1 MQKIIEK
8 RGYMAKISII
18 IPVYNC
24 EQSIEQSIRSI
35 QKQTIKELEI
45 ICVNDG
51 STDRSAEVIRQ
62 LQNEDERI
70 ILYDQDNQG
79 SGAARNL
86 GLDHAAGEFIAF
98 LDADD
103 YYLDADALESM
114 FDACKKNQ
122 VSVCGTCVRIERGGV
137 PVPDK
142 GFQSIIDASYKN
154 DVLSYSDFQFDYGYY
169 GFIFERRL
177 ICENGVQ
184 FPQYRRFQDPVFFVR
199 IMQAAEQFCFIDK
212 TLYVY
217 RAPNVLSRFHAG
229 NVVDLLRGLSDNLQF
244 ALEHNLNKLF
254 AHTVERIEDEYAD
267 VICHNLSVESLSYL
281 IEINNFIKN
290 TRAGAEYVIKPLQSV
305 LKGVK
310 ALEEWH
316 RKELIN
322 KLETCTRIYPYGA
335 GKTCGDF
342 LQHLSEHNLLQ
353 KVSGILVSSLSDN
366 PDRLQDI
373 PVMEISEYQAR
384 EGDLVVVTVVGI
396 YQKEVI
402 TVLEDKKIDNYVVIR
417 GYMDLF

>member
-1 MQKIIEK
+1 MIKV
-8 RGYMAKISII
+8 SII

-45 ICVNDG
+45 ICINDG
-51 STDRSAEVIRQ
+51 STDCSAEVIRQ
-62 LQNEDERI
+62 LQEEDARI
-70 ILYDQDNQG
+70 ILYNQDNQG

-86 GLDHAAGEFIAF
+86 GLAHAAGEFIAF

-103 YYLDADALESM
+103 YYLDTDALESM
-114 FDACKKNQ
+114 IDVCKKQ
-122 VSVCGTCVRIERGGV
+122 KVSVCGTCVRIERGGM

-142 GFQSIIDASYKN
+142 GFQSLIDASYKS
-154 DVLSYSDFQFDYGYY
+154 DVLSYADFQFDYGYY

-184 FPQYRRFQDPVFFVR
+184 FPRYRRFQDPVFFVR
-199 IMQAAEQFCFIDK
+199 VMQAAEKFGFINK
-212 TLYVY
+212 ALYVY
-217 RAPNVLSRFHAG
+217 RAPNVLSRFHTG
-229 NVVDLLRGLSDNLQF
+229 NVVDLLRGLLDNLQF

-267 VICHNLSVESLSYL
+267 VICHNLSIESLACL

-290 TRAGAEYVIKPLQSV
+290 SKADAQYVMKPLQSV
-305 LKGVK
+305 LKSTK
-310 ALEEWH
+310 ELEEWH

-335 GKTCGDF
+335 GKTCSDF
-342 LQHLSEHNLLQ
+342 LQYLSNYNLLQ

-366 PDRLQDI
+366 PNSLQDI
-373 PVMEISEYQAR
+373 PVIEINEYQAR
-384 EGDLVVVTVVGI
+384 DGDLVVVTVVGI

-402 TVLEDKKIDNYVVIR
+402 AVLEDKKIDNYEVIR
-417 GYMDLF
+417 SI